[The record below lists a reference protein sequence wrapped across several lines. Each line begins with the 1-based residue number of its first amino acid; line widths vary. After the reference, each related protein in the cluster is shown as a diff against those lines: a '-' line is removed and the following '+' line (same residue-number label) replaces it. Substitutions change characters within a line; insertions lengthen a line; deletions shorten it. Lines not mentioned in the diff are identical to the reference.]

1 MCCFCAS
8 QTCGTRQG
16 KSRTLWILHT
26 NTEEDGE
33 AVGDS
38 FDKILSGLQGIMS
51 TNREQ

>member
-8 QTCGTRQG
+8 QTCGTGQE
-16 KSRTLWILHT
+16 KSRTLWVVHT
-26 NTEEDGE
+26 NTEEDRE

-38 FDKILSGLQGIMS
+38 FNKFLSGLQGIMS